1 MMPAVARGFIPV
13 LHAATAERPDEIDS
27 IVAAEAVAAALQDLG
42 YASEVIGLDPDLA
55 GLDALKRRRP
65 LLVFNLVDAVNDDCR
80 LAPMV
85 PARLDALGLPYTG
98 ANTSAWL
105 ETLSKVGTK
114 LKLEHEG
121 LPTPS
126 WSEDGKDLDP
136 RARIIV
142 KAVWEH
148 GSLGLDGA
156 SVMRGRDAAR
166 AIAERSARFGTE
178 FFAEAFIEGREF
190 AASMMEGPDGIDC
203 LPIRETVFQGF
214 REGEPL
220 ITGYD
225 AKWTPE
231 SHHFHGTPRKFGLE
245 QEEPALAAE
254 LNRLALRCWDLFGVS
269 GYARV
274 DFRVDE
280 EGIPYILE
288 VNMNP
293 CLGTDAGFAAA
304 AEYAGMAYQEVIARI
319 VEASRGALRAT
330 A

>member
-1 MMPAVARGFIPV
+1 MPAGGRGFIPV
-13 LHAATAERPDEIDS
+13 LHAATTERPDEIDS
-27 IVAAEAVAAALQDLG
+27 ITAAEAVADALRGLG
-42 YASEVIGLDPDLA
+42 YRSEVIGLDPDLT
-55 GLDALKRRRP
+55 GLDKLKRRRP
-65 LLVFNLVDAVNDDCR
+65 LLVFNLVDAVNGDCR

-85 PARLDALGLPYTG
+85 PARLDALDLPYTG

-121 LPTPS
+121 LPTPI
-126 WSEDGKDLDP
+126 WSEDGKGLDP
-136 RARIIV
+136 QARVIV

-166 AIAERSARFGTE
+166 AIAERTRRWDTE
-178 FFAEAFIEGREF
+178 FFAEAFVEGREF
-190 AASMMEGPDGIDC
+190 AVSMMEGEEGIDC
-203 LPIRETVFQGF
+203 LPVRETIFQGF
-214 REGEPL
+214 RDGEPL

-231 SHHFHGTPRKFGLE
+231 SHHFAGTPRRFGLE
-245 QEEPALAAE
+245 QDEPALAAE
-254 LNRLALRCWDLFGVS
+254 LNRLSLRCWDIFGVT

-274 DFRVDE
+274 DFRVDG
-280 EGIPYILE
+280 EGNPYILE

-293 CLGTDAGFAAA
+293 CLGVDAGFAAA
-304 AEYAGMAYQEVIARI
+304 GEYAGISYQALVGRI
-319 VEASRGALRAT
+319 VDASRGALRAT